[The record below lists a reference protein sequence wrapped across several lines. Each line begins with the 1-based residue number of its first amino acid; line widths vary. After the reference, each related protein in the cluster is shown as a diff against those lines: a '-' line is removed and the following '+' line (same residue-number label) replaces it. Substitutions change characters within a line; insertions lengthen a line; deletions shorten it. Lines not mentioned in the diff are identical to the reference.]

1 MNRIHRTVWNEARGT
16 YVVAHEKSKAKG
28 KSSTSVS
35 SVAGSVAAALLA
47 MGASHAAAADAC
59 STPLV
64 ADASITTSI
73 AGPCTLQNGAN
84 LSVTTDGTVSGG
96 SYGVEVP
103 WGGVAGGVTNA
114 GLISGGFGINLSSKN
129 TIGAIVNSGTISGVL
144 APDSGH
150 GISLTYAATASGGI
164 ANSGTTSAII
174 GTNTGIMST
183 LSNYE
188 SLFNTIH
195 SGISNEGT
203 IAGLSAGGIWLDE
216 TNLDGGIRNN
226 GTVSVIS
233 GGYDGVH
240 IYKGTFG
247 GGITNNGLIQ
257 GTSNHGIQL
266 ETTNFAGGITNS
278 GTNSRISGALA
289 GVYLGSTTFAGN
301 IQNQGVI
308 NSDNYGIKA
317 VATTISGSI
326 NNSGLIL
333 GGATF
338 SNDIAEITFANNTYS
353 GGIDGINLNASTITG
368 GINNIGTMSAIA
380 GERSGIS
387 VSETRIDGGINN
399 EGIINGGIA
408 GVSVGR
414 LLRDPALG
422 NEFLGNSTLTGNI
435 SASGNVIINN
445 GINNSGVIIG
455 QLAGIKVGQFVVN
468 STASGNIDINTNI
481 SISGGINNSGTV
493 AGLLAGVAIG
503 KSGVESSNTTSGAI
517 NISGDINIS
526 GGITNSGTIFGLVT
540 GMTIGQFNQN
550 TLSGSVRIDG
560 DVSNSGNISALQ
572 GIGLAI
578 LGNSTLSGS
587 LINSGTIS
595 GAASIF
601 SGNLTENLSENLNN
615 NISGG
620 IINQQSGVLNGALK
634 VGGTTSVTNH
644 GLIVLPSGTDSVIQ
658 GDFTQSATGTLR
670 IGVAGQ
676 SNYSQLAVGNATLAG
691 TLDIDVTAN
700 TLSGTLLDVITA
712 SGSITGKFG
721 AVTDN
726 SDLFDFSAIYRGT
739 QSVDLDVNAA
749 SSTGVYDDVVAENNT
764 PGIGAANAL
773 DYIFVQDPNGQIATL
788 FQPLTTQRQ
797 VSDAVSQVLPLL
809 TGGMTQATNNAL
821 HGINRIIQSR
831 QEGLNG
837 RSSGDEFFGDK
848 NVWFKP
854 FGSWTNQGDR
864 NGVSGYD
871 ANSVGMVFGADKD
884 ISDTN
889 RIGVAFAYARSN
901 IDSNSSVARQ
911 SGDVN
916 SYQLVA
922 YGTHNISDVTD
933 ISFQAD
939 IARHNNQGSRVISF
953 ANSTA
958 KSDYNS
964 WSGHLGLALSQT
976 HRLSEKTSLIP
987 SVRVDYTKIRDE
999 SYNETGAGALNLNVG
1014 KNTTEELILGV
1025 DGKLSHALTEKSTL
1039 TANLG
1044 LGYDVINDQASIT
1057 SAFAGAPAT
1066 SFVTQGLDP
1075 SPWLVRG
1082 GLGISGKATETL
1094 ELSARYDIEAREDFD
1109 NQTASVKAR
1118 WAF

>member
-1 MNRIHRTVWNEARGT
+1 MNRIHRTVWNEARGI

-28 KSSTSVS
+28 KSSTTGS
-35 SVAGSVAAALLA
+35 SVAGAVAAALLA
-47 MGASHAAAADAC
+47 MGASHAVGATLC
-59 STPLV
+59 STPLT
-64 ADASITTSI
+64 ADTNISSSI
-73 AGPCTLQNGAN
+73 AGPCTLDAGAN
-84 LSVTTDGTVSGG
+84 LSVDVGGTISGG
-96 SYGVEVP
+96 GYGVDVP
-103 WGGVAGGVTNA
+103 WGGSAGSVTNA

-144 APDSGH
+144 TPDNGH
-150 GISLTYAATASGGI
+150 GISLSYAATASGGI
-164 ANSGTTSAII
+164 TNSGGTSAIV
-174 GTNTGIMST
+174 GTNTGVLSS
-183 LSNYE
+183 LSNYDG
-188 SLFNTIH
+188 LFNTIH
-195 SGISNEGT
+195 NGIHNEGT
-203 IAGLSAGGIWLDE
+203 IAGISVGGIWLDE
-216 TNLDGGIRNN
+216 TNLDGGIHNN

-233 GGYDGVH
+233 GGYDGIH

-247 GGITNNGLIQ
+247 GGITNNNIIQ
-257 GTSNHGIQL
+257 GNSNHGIQL

-289 GVYLGSTTFAGN
+289 GVYMGSTTFAGN

-308 NSDNYGIKA
+308 NADNYGIRA

-333 GGATF
+333 GSASF
-338 SNDIAEITFANNTYS
+338 SGDISEITFANNTYS
-353 GGIDGINLNASTITG
+353 GGIDGINLYASTITG
-368 GINNIGTMSAIA
+368 GVNNIGTMSAIA
-380 GERSGIS
+380 GGRSGIS
-387 VSETRIDGGINN
+387 LSESRIDGGINN

-414 LLRDPALG
+414 ILRDPTSGTEIFG
-422 NEFLGNSTLTGNI
+422 NNTLSGNI
-435 SASGNVIINN
+435 TANGNVNINN
-445 GINNSGVIIG
+445 GINNSGIIIG
-455 QLAGIKVGQFVVN
+455 QLAGIKVGQFVTNTTVIG
-468 STASGNIDINTNI
+468 SIDINTNI
-481 SISGGINNSGTV
+481 SISGGINNSGTI
-493 AGLLAGVAIG
+493 AGLFAGVAIG
-503 KSGVESSNTTSGAI
+503 KSGIDSSNTTSGNI
-517 NISGDINIS
+517 NIDGDINIS
-526 GGITNSGTIFGLVT
+526 GGITNSGTILGFLT

-560 DVSNSGNISALQ
+560 DISNSGNISSLQ
-572 GIGLAI
+572 GVGLAI
-578 LGNSTLSGS
+578 LGNTTVSGN
-587 LINSGTIS
+587 IVNSGTIS
-595 GAASIF
+595 GAASIVA
-601 SGNLTENLSENLNN
+601 GNLTDVVNGNFSN

-634 VGGTTSVTNH
+634 VGGTTSVTNN
-644 GLIVLPSGTDSVIQ
+644 GLIVLPSGSDSLIQ

-670 IGVAGQ
+670 IGVPGQ
-676 SNYSQLAVGNATLAG
+676 TNYSQLLVGNATLAG
-691 TLDIDVTAN
+691 TLDVDVTTS
-700 TLSGTLLDVITA
+700 TLSGTLLDVVTA
-712 SGSITGKFG
+712 SGSITGRFG

-726 SDLFDFSAIYRGT
+726 SELFDFSAIYRGT
-739 QSVDLDVNAA
+739 QSVDLGVNAA
-749 SSTGVYDDVVAENNT
+749 SDTRVYDDVVAENNT
-764 PGIGAANAL
+764 PGTGAAKAL
-773 DYIFVQDPNGQIATL
+773 DSIFVQDPSGSIASL

-797 VSDAVSQVLPLL
+797 VSDAVSQVLPLI
-809 TGGMTQATNNAL
+809 TGGMAQATNNAL

-837 RSSGDEFFGDK
+837 RSSGDEFLGDK

-854 FGSWTNQGDR
+854 FGSWANQGNR

-871 ANSVGMVFGADKD
+871 ANSVGMVFGADKE

-922 YGTHNISDVTD
+922 YGTHNISDTTD

-964 WSGHLGLALSQT
+964 WSGHLGVALSQT

-987 SVRVDYTKIRDE
+987 SVRFDYTKIRDE
-999 SYNETGAGALNLNVG
+999 SYSETGAGALNLNVN

-1066 SFVTQGLDP
+1066 SFVTQGIDP

-1094 ELSARYDIEAREDFD
+1094 ELSVRYDIEAREDFD